1 MEITMARKVYK
12 RKPGWKAAQE
22 SHNEWLR
29 SMGINPDKKHKPK
42 GVGMPDLSVQST
54 NTVPTSDKICGHGSI
69 KEHNKYTGNE
79 LAGVALMHK
88 QAYEP
93 IRKDNKQAAVASAQ
107 MRRN

>member
-1 MEITMARKVYK
+1 MARKVYK
-12 RKPGWKAAQE
+12 RKPGWKSAQE

-29 SMGINPDKKHKPK
+29 SMGVNPDKKPTKRSLK
-42 GVGMPDLSVQST
+42 GVKRADLSVESS
-54 NTVPTSDKICGHGSI
+54 NSVKTSDKIPASGSI
-69 KEHNKYTGNE
+69 KETSRYTGDQ
-79 LAGVALMHK
+79 LVGVALMHK